1 MKRNQTPALLRE
13 YVRQVLVEDDG
24 GAYGSLMSAGMES
37 MPFGV
42 AYGSQKDLY
51 NIFVKPFTDVAAT
64 AAGKT
69 KELSQKAQ
77 TVLKVGFEALATTL
91 IPVLSDDYGKI
102 FAKEKQELD
111 KIKAEYSDVYKANW
125 DAFKDN
131 DVVCAAFFYA
141 PGAVLASAMAAKTP
155 AVTAKLLSIL
165 SGGKLDGFLSK
176 LSKKFGH
183 SSSPS
188 SSEKGSSGKG
198 EGPGWYFESII
209 REVGEEQGSQVGKIL
224 TNKKVVDAA
233 MNSTKAQQLQKAT
246 QTAVKAGL
254 TQVYEKAKAVLQAK
268 NIQDLQ
274 NKLGTPLKGT
284 ENLKQVPQ
292 EEQQQAFAQV
302 MSAAK
307 QSIKSFYVKNLEAQV
322 KSATDAGIPSDSP
335 FVHDVSS
342 VIAKIKAL

>member
-1 MKRNQTPALLRE
+1 MTNGNRTPALLRE
-13 YVRQVLVEDDG
+13 YVRQVLAEDDG
-24 GAYGSLMSAGMES
+24 GAYGSLMSAGMDS

-64 AAGKT
+64 AAGQT
-69 KELSQKAQ
+69 KALSQKAQ

-111 KIKAEYSDVYKANW
+111 KIKSEYADVYKANW

-141 PGAVLASAMAAKTP
+141 PGAVLGTAMAAKAP
-155 AVTAKLLSIL
+155 AATAKLLSVL

-183 SSSPS
+183 NPS
-188 SSEKGSSGKG
+188 SSSSGDKSKG

-209 REVGEEQGSQVGKIL
+209 REEGEDQGSKVGKIL
-224 TNKKVVDAA
+224 TNKKVIDAA
-233 MNSTKAQQLQKAT
+233 MNSSKAQQLQKAT
-246 QTAVKAGL
+246 QTAVKAAL
-254 TQVYEKAKAVLQAK
+254 TQVYEKAKGVLQAK

-274 NKLGTPLKGT
+274 SKLGTPLKGT
-284 ENLKQVPQ
+284 ENLKQIPQ
-292 EEQQQAFAQV
+292 QEQQQAFAQV
-302 MSAAK
+302 MSATK
-307 QSIKSFYVKNLEAQV
+307 QSIKSFYVKNLESQI
-322 KSATDAGIPSDSP
+322 KKATDAGVPNDSP
-335 FVHDVSS
+335 FVHDVSG